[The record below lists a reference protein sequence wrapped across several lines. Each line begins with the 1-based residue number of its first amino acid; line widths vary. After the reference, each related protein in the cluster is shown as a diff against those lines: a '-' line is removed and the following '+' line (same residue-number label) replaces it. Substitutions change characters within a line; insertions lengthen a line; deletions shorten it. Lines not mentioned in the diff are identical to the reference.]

1 MNFIIIEI
9 YMSIVSLVSLIIYS
23 QRNQNNKSFLSIMLL
38 FTLLSSFIIYE
49 SILYVQLNL
58 YIFNFNLKLDYITT
72 ILKLLVIVFLLNYI
86 YIIKNFFSYE
96 KLYIKEFILII

>member
-38 FTLLSSFIIYE
+38 FTLLSYFLIYE
-49 SILYVQLNL
+49 SILDVQLNL

>member
-38 FTLLSSFIIYE
+38 FTLLSYFIIYE
-49 SILYVQLNL
+49 SILDVQLNL